1 MHRKMG
7 GVGSEFVGRCSG
19 LALACGSREGQK
31 ASVTS
36 AGNQAQLVVGAEP
49 GFESSTWQVLGPGF
63 NLSESKRACEKRG
76 RGIEQTW

>member
-19 LALACGSREGQK
+19 IARVCESREGQK

-36 AGNQAQLVVGAEP
+36 AGYPAHLVVGVEP
-49 GFESSTWQVLGPGF
+49 GFESGSSVQYLA
-63 NLSESKRACEKRG
+63 RACEKRG
-76 RGIEQTW
+76 RGSAP